1 MVICVIES
9 TSTCICFAFVCTIVA
24 LHLLLKKNVALKNKF
39 IYGFLYFIS
48 ANMMKLPDKINS
60 ISFHQKALNHI
71 GGVMVSV
78 LTSSAVH
85 HGFESGQTRQ

>member
-48 ANMMKLPDKINS
+48 ANMMKFPDKINS
-60 ISFHQKALNHI
+60 ISFHQKALNRPNEQLFSYI
-71 GGVMVSV
+71 MPMMTMSP
-78 LTSSAVH
+78 LY
-85 HGFESGQTRQ
+85 